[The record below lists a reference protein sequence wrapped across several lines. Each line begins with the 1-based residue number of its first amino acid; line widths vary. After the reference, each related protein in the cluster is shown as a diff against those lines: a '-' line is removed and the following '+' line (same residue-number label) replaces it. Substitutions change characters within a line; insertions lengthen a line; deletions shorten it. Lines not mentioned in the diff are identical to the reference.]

1 MALVSANDAEFYYEL
16 RGSGPALLLMMGAT
30 GDGGVFDRFADLLAD
45 EFTVIIYD
53 RRGNGRS
60 PRPAGWDTTSPEEQ
74 ADDAAALLD
83 VLGLAPAAIF
93 GTSSGGV
100 FALEM
105 VIRHPLSVLGAVL
118 HEPGLVVLFDDP
130 AQVRGI
136 VTAAVEEGMRLG
148 GRRLALERFVRL
160 VAGDANWNRL
170 DPSLR
175 ARMLSSSDTYFDI
188 EIGKFDTYLP
198 DASTLARIDTPSSW
212 SSATEACP
220 TSPKQQ
226 RGSQPVSA
234 STSHQHRE
242 PTSPT
247 SITPKSSP
255 IRSSRSFAASAA
267 EPSCYSPGHN
277 RSLCGIAQHSP
288 QDNGRRFALIV
299 PSGHRARVT
308 RRVHPAMPGNG
319 GAQPRTRRG

>member
-16 RGSGPALLLMMGAT
+16 RGSGPPLLLMMGAT

-45 EFTVIIYD
+45 EFTVVTYD

-60 PRPAGWDTTSPEEQ
+60 PRPAGWLTTSPEEQ

-83 VLGLAPAAIF
+83 VLELAPAAVF

-105 VIRHPLSVLGAVL
+105 LIRHPRSVLGAVL
-118 HEPGLVVLFDDP
+118 HEPALVVLFDDP

-160 VAGDANWNRL
+160 VAGDANWNGL
-170 DPSLR
+170 DSSLR
-175 ARMLSSSDTYFDI
+175 ARMLSSADTYFDI

-198 DASTLARIDTPSSW
+198 DASALARIETPIQLVVSDGSLPYFAQATTRLASRLGVDVTPTSGTHFAYLDHPEELADSMKPFLRGLSSTNPAAPAQALTD
-212 SSATEACP
+212 SSASGSTARKTTDDSSLP
-220 TSPKQQ
+220 TSP
-226 RGSQPVSA
+226 PV
-234 STSHQHRE
+234 T
-242 PTSPT
+242 
-247 SITPKSSP
+247 
-255 IRSSRSFAASAA
+255 
-267 EPSCYSPGHN
+267 
-277 RSLCGIAQHSP
+277 
-288 QDNGRRFALIV
+288 GR
-299 PSGHRARVT
+299 
-308 RRVHPAMPGNG
+308 
-319 GAQPRTRRG
+319 